1 MANQPTNLNE
11 YYTGQG
17 RALPTVQQ
25 RQDVATKA
33 GITGYTGTAEQN
45 GTLLGY
51 LTGLPANKGT
61 STKPPITADSLTNT
75 QTPVVIPPAIDNTKQ
90 NSEMNNTVT
99 GLLNSTKSELEK
111 NQQLQDQQTAD
122 IAKTI
127 ASNGDQTVNNAIYA
141 TQGVDAKKKV
151 VDSLTSSIEQEQKTL
166 MDTITEIR
174 KNTNGLSA
182 GAINAEI
189 NRVQTESAVRQ
200 GNLGIALS
208 ASSRDYA
215 TATSIAQRMV
225 ENNTA
230 QQKAQLESKM
240 FVLQQLGTKIAT
252 QQAQAFQL
260 QVKQLDNQESML
272 KYAIDNAQT
281 ASKDGTVDGEVAF
294 KATQD
299 LLSGKISMSEFNT
312 QIGNV
317 NDQFGIIDGVDI
329 TPYATDK
336 QHEVKVQAIYD
347 SLPAELGDAKSV
359 DSVLKSM
366 APNTK
371 ITGQMIMD
379 SASKYGV
386 SPKLLISL
394 MQQDSS
400 LGTKGLGAS
409 NNNPGNIAQ
418 YDNIKGAVKG
428 YTTLADGVDAV
439 AKWMSKNKAKAVYRG
454 QYASTIDT
462 AKSLEPATTQ
472 AKYKQE
478 LQKLIA
484 QGDYTTAYQ
493 RIQNSVSKSLTGENK
508 TTFVAKQDAIPA
520 IDDLVA
526 KLKAYEDAK
535 GKTGL
540 LKGKFE
546 DIVSSLGNVS
556 DPKYKALATDLK
568 ISLQAY
574 RQQMSGAAF
583 SPQEAKD
590 YASVNPQGTNKLELN
605 LAILDGMR
613 SNFKRTVD
621 STVDAQIGVGAK
633 NIRNSIPYQGLNPT
647 QAIVKYGQINP
658 AQQQMIIE
666 LKQAGASDALIASK
680 LGLPIT
686 Q

>member
-17 RALPTVQQ
+17 QALPTVQQ

-33 GITGYTGTAEQN
+33 GITGYIGTAEQN

-90 NSEMNNTVT
+90 NSDMNNTVT

-127 ASNGDQTVNNAIYA
+127 ASNGDQTANNAIYA

-189 NRVQTESAVRQ
+189 NRVQTDSAVRQ

-230 QQKAQLESKM
+230 QQKSQLESKM

-252 QQAQAFQL
+252 QQSQAFQL

-299 LLSGKISMSEFNT
+299 LLSGKISISDFNT

-317 NDQFGIIDGVDI
+317 NDKTGIIDGIDI
-329 TPYATDK
+329 TRYATDP
-336 QHEVKVQAIYD
+336 QHELKVQAIYD
-347 SLPAELGDAKSV
+347 SLPPDLGDAKSI
-359 DSVLKSM
+359 DGVLKSI

-428 YTTLADGVDAV
+428 YSTLADGVDAV
-439 AKWMSKNKAKAVYRG
+439 AKWMSGNKSKAVYRG

-462 AKSLEPATTQ
+462 AKSLEPASVQ

-478 LQKLIA
+478 LQKLVA
-484 QGDYTTAYQ
+484 NGDYTTAYQ

-520 IDDLVA
+520 IDDLVT

-546 DIVSSLGNVS
+546 DIVASLGNVS

>member
-17 RALPTVQQ
+17 QALPTVQQ

-90 NSEMNNTVT
+90 NSDMNNTVT

-294 KATQD
+294 RATQD
-299 LLSGKISMSEFNT
+299 LLSGKISISDFNT
-312 QIGNV
+312 KIGNV
-317 NDQFGIIDGVDI
+317 NDKTGIIDGIDI
-329 TPYATDK
+329 TRYATDP
-336 QHEVKVQAIYD
+336 QHELKVQAIYD
-347 SLPAELGDAKSV
+347 SLPPDLGDAKSI
-359 DSVLKSM
+359 DGVLKSI

-371 ITGQMIMD
+371 ITGQMIID

-428 YTTLADGVDAV
+428 YSTLADGVDAV
-439 AKWMSKNKAKAVYRG
+439 AKWMSDNKSKAVYRG
-454 QYASTIDT
+454 QYADTITLAKGLATDKQAGAT
-462 AKSLEPATTQ
+462 AQQLK
-472 AKYKQE
+472 KW
-478 LQKLIA
+478 IA
-484 QGDYTTAYQ
+484 NGDYTSAYQ
-493 RIQNSVSKSLTGENK
+493 KFVQLTSSNLTGQNK
-508 TTFVAKQDAIPA
+508 TNFDNKLSQIKAIGN
-520 IDDLVA
+520 LTA
-526 KLKAYEDAK
+526 KLQAYSDAG

-540 LKGKFE
+540 LKGTFE
-546 DIVSSLGNVS
+546 DIDAKLGKVS

-568 ISLQAY
+568 IALQSY
-574 RQQMSGAAF
+574 RNDLSGASF
-583 SPQEAKD
+583 SAQEASD
-590 YASVNPQGTNKLELN
+590 YASVNPSGKNSLDLN
-605 LAILDGMR
+605 IAILQGMR
-613 SNFKRTVD
+613 DNFTRQVETSV
-621 STVDAQIGVGAK
+621 TGAVGQGAQYIK
-633 NIRNSIPYQGLNPT
+633 DSIPYQGLNPA
-647 QAIVKYGQINP
+647 QSVVKYGQLNQDKQ
-658 AQQQMIIE
+658 AMILE
-666 LKQAGASDALIASK
+666 LKQNGASDALIASK